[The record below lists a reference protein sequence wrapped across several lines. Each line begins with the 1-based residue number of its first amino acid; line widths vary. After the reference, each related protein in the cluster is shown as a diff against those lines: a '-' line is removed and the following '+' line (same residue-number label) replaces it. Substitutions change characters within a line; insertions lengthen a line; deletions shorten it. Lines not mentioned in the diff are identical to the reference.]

1 MKTTSSLR
9 IVIFYGLCLALT
21 LTASCSVLHPT
32 QLTAVESVCERVDT
46 LSFLPQRVLQ
56 MIANNRQERNLYFT
70 ATLITPQL
78 RVAQLNDMVDFQIK
92 EEKMIK
98 RYLSY
103 SDVLRSYFLA
113 LKRLCAPTRY
123 EQYGVELRG
132 VGRSLDSL
140 IHYYNELEGEQV
152 LPEGYAKL
160 SGKVLGFG
168 AEAYV
173 RRKQAVY
180 VRDYVQLADTLV
192 GMYCDS
198 LAVMIAG
205 PRLKEWIE
213 HEKVELATEYALY
226 LQLCTPLSGREED
239 RFYLEKRRQL
249 KDCETLLRKGKTAL
263 TSLKKAHHKLALSL
277 KKRCAI
283 DQIYPEIL
291 EFNKLI
297 HQLVEVF

>member
-21 LTASCSVLHPT
+21 LTVSCSVLHPT
-32 QLTAVESVCERVDT
+32 QLTAVESLCERVDT

-78 RVAQLNDMVDFQIK
+78 RVAQLNDMVDSQIK

-113 LKRLCAPTRY
+113 LKRLCVPTRY

-140 IHYYNELEGEQV
+140 IHYYNELEGEGYIYWGDMRITV
-152 LPEGYAKL
+152 DAEVSSDGDYLEIVLDESIFSATGDNDKLPEIWFELMRDTECIYIGCN
-160 SGKVLGFG
+160 GG
-168 AEAYV
+168 AYLV
-173 RRKQAVY
+173 AVT
-180 VRDYVQLADTLV
+180 DA
-192 GMYCDS
+192 
-198 LAVMIAG
+198 A
-205 PRLKEWIE
+205 E
-213 HEKVELATEYALY
+213 
-226 LQLCTPLSGREED
+226 
-239 RFYLEKRRQL
+239 
-249 KDCETLLRKGKTAL
+249 
-263 TSLKKAHHKLALSL
+263 
-277 KKRCAI
+277 
-283 DQIYPEIL
+283 
-291 EFNKLI
+291 
-297 HQLVEVF
+297 